1 MTRTLFRPIIL
12 CIFIVQIIGL
22 YACKDN
28 IIHTTGSSDQQK
40 ISVTGEVKKQL
51 SLSQEDI
58 KAFPP
63 FYAKDVYL
71 LKETSPTDKKEE
83 LMKITSFRGVLLRDI
98 LLKAGMKHVRKYEP
112 GVYFRVK
119 GSNGKI
125 VTFSFGEI
133 FYSSIGRSTL
143 IAYEQDGD
151 PLKFK
156 TGYGDL
162 IVSNDIRN
170 GRNLTGIT
178 DIIVERVDIPMMVYE
193 ERKTK
198 IVRPPT
204 TYLDIV
210 DKINGKSFTVT
221 LEDLQ
226 ALPSIFIQ
234 DKALAGDC
242 EGFHGVYSFEGPTLR
257 SLLEKKGVMSSP
269 VSYDRTLVIC
279 SENGFCATYST
290 GELFNSRLSNNIII
304 AYKKDGKLLGP
315 EEAFAEMVA
324 VEDNT
329 GGRSVRRIS
338 KIEIF

>member
-1 MTRTLFRPIIL
+1 MTQTLFRPIIL
-12 CIFIVQIIGL
+12 FIIIAQITFL

-28 IIHTTGSSDQQK
+28 MEQTTGSSDQQK
-40 ISVTGEVKKQL
+40 INVTGEVKKQL
-51 SLSQEDI
+51 TLSAEDI
-58 KAFPP
+58 KNFPP

-71 LKETSPTDKKEE
+71 LKETSPSDNKEE
-83 LMKITSFRGVLLRDI
+83 LIKISSFRGVLLRDI

-112 GVYFRVK
+112 GVYIRVK
-119 GSNGKI
+119 GSNGRI

-133 FYSSIGRSTL
+133 FYSSIGRSIL

-151 PLKFK
+151 TLTYK

-193 ERKTK
+193 ERKK
-198 IVRPPT
+198 EVVRPPT
-204 TYLDIV
+204 TSLDIV
-210 DKINGKSFTVT
+210 DTINGKSFKVT

-226 ALPSIFIQ
+226 SLPSIFVQ

-242 EGFHGVYSFEGPTLR
+242 EGFHGIFSFEGPTLR
-257 SLLEKKGVMSSP
+257 SLLEKKGAMSSP

-279 SENGFCATYST
+279 SENGFCATYSA

-304 AYKKDGKLLGP
+304 AYKKDDKLLGA
-315 EEAFAEMVA
+315 EEAFAEMIA

-329 GGRSVRRIS
+329 AGRSVRRIS